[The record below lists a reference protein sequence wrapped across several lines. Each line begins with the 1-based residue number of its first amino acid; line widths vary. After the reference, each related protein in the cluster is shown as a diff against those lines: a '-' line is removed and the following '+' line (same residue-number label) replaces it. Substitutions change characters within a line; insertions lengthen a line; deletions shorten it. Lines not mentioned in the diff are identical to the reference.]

1 MKEKVEEIKR
11 SVSEKGGRLK
21 EKANRRMSAILNMNV
36 ASVSDNNKR
45 ETSKTPPIT
54 WGLYAV
60 AAVCALK
67 GIRAFSTDEV
77 LTPLVLIGLG
87 TASAYIGYNI
97 SKKSVRNKKSSSAS
111 TQVDNFEIRVK
122 TATDVVTVAKE
133 IIAEWDDFMSITQ
146 RNIQEYIK
154 ASDLSEQQ
162 KHELL
167 SKIALYERINISL
180 TDFHSAVN
188 SIPNATS
195 FMNLL
200 QKEKNDFTNKLIA
213 AIETAVN
220 KQIDKYSSLY
230 K

>member
-1 MKEKVEEIKR
+1 MKENVEEIKR
-11 SVSEKGGRLK
+11 LVSEKGGRLK
-21 EKANRRMSAILNMNV
+21 EKANRRMSAILNMSV
-36 ASVSDNNKR
+36 ASASDNNKR
-45 ETSKTPPIT
+45 ESSKTPPIT

-67 GIRAFSTDEV
+67 GIKSFSTDEV
-77 LTPLVLIGLG
+77 LTPLVLIGAG
-87 TASAYIGYNI
+87 TAFAYLGYNI
-97 SKKSVRNKKSSSAS
+97 SKKSVRNKKSSPVSA
-111 TQVDNFEIRVK
+111 QVDNFEIRVK
-122 TATDVVTVAKE
+122 TAADVVTVAKE

-146 RNIQEYIK
+146 KNIQEYIK

-162 KHELL
+162 KKELL
-167 SKIALYERINISL
+167 LKTALYERINISL

-188 SIPNATS
+188 SIPNTAS

-200 QKEKNDFTNKLIA
+200 QKEKNDFTNRLIA

-220 KQIDKYSSLY
+220 KQNEKYSSLY